1 MQHGNTFLKSD
12 PMVFAYIPLFLFLT
26 AGLIV
31 LIVWQYIAFGTAYE
45 TWLRP
50 GDIFRSSSH
59 NIPLQIFNA
68 LELIWGLQFLR
79 DAFNFVVSGNAVEWY
94 FRSQ

>member
-1 MQHGNTFLKSD
+1 MHHGNTFLKSD
-12 PMVFAYIPLFLFLT
+12 PLVFAYIPLFIVLT
-26 AGLIV
+26 LGLIT

-45 TWLRP
+45 TYLRP
-50 GDIFRSSSH
+50 GDLYRSSSH

-79 DAFNFVVSGNAVEWY
+79 DACNFEIT
-94 FRSQ
+94 